1 MPYPDSGLRLQ
12 GWADWGWVSVQYW
25 TSFKEEYRGP
35 QTCALHARR
44 PERGNQFR
52 VESPKSEPGASG
64 ELPSMQKGDQ
74 LPCCRWAI
82 LAMAMVR
89 L

>member
-1 MPYPDSGLRLQ
+1 M
-12 GWADWGWVSVQYW
+12 
-25 TSFKEEYRGP
+25 
-35 QTCALHARR
+35 R
-44 PERGNQFR
+44 PERDNQFR